1 MNTRPPLSELRQEVE
16 RYRPNLKRAFWF
28 SLISSL
34 LVLAPVIYMFEVY
47 GRVVDSQ
54 SMATLFWLTV
64 LVIWVYIVM
73 ETLEWA
79 RAEFMRAA
87 SVRFDQRLA
96 ARVFNAMF
104 DLNRARGG
112 IGQIQPITDLRTMR
126 DFFYSPALMAMLE
139 APTAILFLVLVFA
152 ISPLLGVVSLVA
164 AIVQVALGVMNDRR
178 TQPPIMKANR
188 IAIEAQQYADG
199 SLRNAQVIEAM
210 GMFKNIHRRW
220 FEKQREFLRL
230 QALASE
236 RAGGFQAATKTL
248 QLILGS
254 GLLGLSCWLLL
265 GNELAGGPAMM
276 IVASTLGGRILAPMA
291 QLVAQWRSVVN
302 ARDSYE
308 RLEKL
313 LETIPKREDQ
323 MSLPEPI
330 GALSVE
336 QVMAG
341 APGTNQPIIK
351 GVQFALAPGEAL
363 AVVGPSASGKTSLA
377 RLLVGIWPTMS
388 GKVRLDGA
396 DVYSW
401 NKAELGPFLGYLPQA
416 IELFD
421 GTIAE
426 NIARFGEIDIAQ
438 VEQAA
443 REVGIE
449 SLIKSLPEGFDTQVG
464 RDGEILSGGQR
475 QRVAIARAIY
485 KNPKLVVLDEPNSS
499 LDEEGDQALL
509 NMVMRKKAMGMTFVL
524 ITHRSSILA
533 AVDKLLV
540 LRDGAQQM
548 FGPRDEVLQAL
559 AKGAQQARQS
569 ALPASAGPEAALGA
583 ST

>member
-1 MNTRPPLSELRQEVE
+1 VNTRPPLSELRQEVE